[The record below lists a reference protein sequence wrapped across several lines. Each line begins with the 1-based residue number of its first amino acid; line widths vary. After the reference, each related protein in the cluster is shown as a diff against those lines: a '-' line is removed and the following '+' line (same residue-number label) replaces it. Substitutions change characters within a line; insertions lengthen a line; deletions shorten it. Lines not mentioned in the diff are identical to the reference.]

1 MWAYAAGT
9 HVCTH
14 TVLLKFEGPTLKM
27 EETTAQIT
35 DKATICE
42 EESKLPIN
50 HEQFVSAE
58 KLHKGQRFHQPGKA
72 RSGAQVTQITT
83 Q

>member
-14 TVLLKFEGPTLKM
+14 AVLLKFEGPALKM
-27 EETTAQIT
+27 EETAAQIT

-50 HEQFVSAE
+50 HEQFVNA
-58 KLHKGQRFHQPGKA
+58 
-72 RSGAQVTQITT
+72 
-83 Q
+83 